1 MPFVEQSI
9 RINAPVEA
17 VFGLIAHQP
26 ERMSE
31 WWPPIEL
38 QERVTP
44 PPTARG
50 SISRYVYNMLNVE
63 IRGEHEVMAMDEN
76 RHLVVQ
82 TISGIDSAF
91 DFDFEADESAEAT
104 TLTIRVDYTL
114 PGSVI
119 GQLMNRVFIE
129 ERNLSDLQQGLENL
143 KRIVE
148 AEAQNGARV

>member
-9 RINAPVEA
+9 RINAPIEV
-17 VFGLIAHQP
+17 VFDLIAHQP
-26 ERMSE
+26 ERMAE

-44 PPTARG
+44 PPTAVG
-50 SISRYVYNMLNVE
+50 SKARYVYNMLNVE
-63 IRGEHEVMAMDEN
+63 IRGEHEVMAMETN
-76 RHLVVQ
+76 RHLIVQ
-82 TISGIDSAF
+82 TISGIDST
-91 DFDFEADESAEAT
+91 FDFEFQPDDDGT
-104 TLTIRVDYTL
+104 LLTIRVDYSL

-129 ERNLSDLQQGLENL
+129 ERNLADLQEGLQNL

-148 AEAQNGARV
+148 TETQVK

>member
-44 PPTARG
+44 PPTTVG
-50 SISRYVYNMLNVE
+50 SKARYVYNMLNVE
-63 IRGEHEVMAMDEN
+63 IRGEHEVVEMDEN
-76 RHLVVQ
+76 KHLVVQ

-91 DFDFEADESAEAT
+91 DFEFQSDDDAT
-104 TLTIRVDYTL
+104 LLNIRVDYTL

-129 ERNLSDLQQGLENL
+129 ERNLADLQEGLANL

-148 AEAQNGARV
+148 METQAE